1 MKRLAILGSTGSIGT
16 QTLSLVEAFPQEFR
30 VIALA
35 SRRNV
40 PLLAEQIR
48 KFSPRLVAVE
58 KEGLAE
64 DLRRRLSGLE
74 VEVLW
79 GPEALVSLAIAP
91 DVDLVVSAMVGTA
104 GLLPTMAAIEA
115 KKDVALANKEVLVMG
130 GELVMAAAK
139 ARDVRILPIDSEHSA
154 IFQCLSGGRGE
165 EIKRVILTASGG
177 PFRDLPLERFAGI
190 SPEEALRHPTWSMG
204 PKVTIDSA
212 TLMNKGLEVIE
223 AKWLFDL
230 KVSQI
235 EVLVHPQSIV
245 HSMVEFID
253 GSFLAQLSIT
263 DMRLPILYALSYPE
277 RRRNTL
283 PTLDLTRVSS
293 LTFEPVDQEKF
304 PCLSLAYWAA
314 EVGGTL
320 PTVLNAANE
329 VAVSLFL
336 AKRIGFNDIPSLVEK
351 AMGAHK
357 VRKLRSIEEALEVDR
372 QVRHHLGAEFGIV
385 G

>member
-16 QTLSLVEAFPQEFR
+16 QTLSLVEAFPQEFQ
-30 VIALA
+30 VVALA

-40 PLLAEQIR
+40 TLLAEQIR

-58 KEGLAE
+58 KEGAAE

-74 VEVLW
+74 VEILW
-79 GPEALVSLAIAP
+79 GPEGLVSLAIAP

-115 KKDVALANKEVLVMG
+115 KKDVALANKEILVMG

-177 PFRDLPLERFAGI
+177 PFRDLPRERFAGI

-283 PTLDLTRVSS
+283 PTLDLTQISS

-320 PTVLNAANE
+320 PAVLNAANE

-336 AKRIGFNDIPSLVEK
+336 AKRIDFNDIPSLVEK

-357 VRKLRSIEEALEVDR
+357 VRKLGSIEEALEVDR
-372 QVRHHLGAEFGIV
+372 QVRHHLGAEFGIA

>member
-16 QTLSLVEAFPQEFR
+16 QTLSLVEAFPQEFQ
-30 VIALA
+30 VVALA

-40 PLLAEQIR
+40 TLLAEQIR

-58 KEGLAE
+58 KEGAAE

-74 VEVLW
+74 VEILW
-79 GPEALVSLAIAP
+79 GPEGLVSLAIAP

-115 KKDVALANKEVLVMG
+115 KKDVALANKEILVMG

-154 IFQCLSGGRGE
+154 IFQCLSGGRRE

-177 PFRDLPLERFAGI
+177 PFRDLPRERFAGI

-283 PTLDLTRVSS
+283 PTLDLTQISS

-320 PTVLNAANE
+320 PAVLNAANE

-336 AKRIGFNDIPSLVEK
+336 AKRIDFNDIPSLVEK

-357 VRKLRSIEEALEVDR
+357 VRKLGSIEEALEVDR
-372 QVRHHLGAEFGIV
+372 QVRHHLGAEFGIA